1 MNNENFWFRTLFKVK
16 IYETSSEHFQRLFQD
31 VMSYRYPSFQSVAP
45 YGNQGDGG
53 NDGWMPNEG
62 YYFQVYGKKAS
73 SKINLS
79 SVLKKAVTDFNEL
92 RNNYGDIKQ
101 YHFVYND
108 RFEGTPAPIGKALLE
123 LKKKYNLEEASAW
136 NSAKLERV
144 FMELDYDQKES
155 ILYSIPAE
163 LPDFIDPRAIAEI
176 LKHLANKAI
185 HRVDTNLIAPD
196 FDTKIRINGLTSPVP
211 DFLRCYSYQQGEID
225 DFLHKRDPALKQ
237 IVAEEMRGFYQNS
250 KIEIP
255 DSIENGA
262 NLRYVWIMEQLIPEI
277 CKKNPHSFKAYREA
291 AQVILAKYFEACDIY
306 ESPNTIITS

>member
-16 IYETSSEHFQRLFQD
+16 IYETSSDHFQRLFQD

-79 SVLKKAVTDFNEL
+79 STLNKVIKDFEKL
-92 RNNYGDIKQ
+92 INNYGDIKQ

-123 LKKKYNLEEASAW
+123 LKKKYNLEETSAW

-211 DFLRCYSYQQGEID
+211 DFLLCYSYQQGEID

-237 IVAEEMRGFYQNS
+237 ICCRRNAWFLS
-250 KIEIP
+250 K
-255 DSIENGA
+255 
-262 NLRYVWIMEQLIPEI
+262 Q
-277 CKKNPHSFKAYREA
+277 
-291 AQVILAKYFEACDIY
+291 
-306 ESPNTIITS
+306 